1 MKERS
6 ARSWFFLFFFVS
18 GFYSLIYEV
27 VWLRLAMAQ
36 FGVNTALVALFLS
49 SFMAGLGSYAAG
61 RRFGGTQSP
70 GAASALRFYAATEAA
85 VAVFGAAVP
94 SLLSFGRFFLN
105 GAGSSWN
112 SSSYYFAS
120 GAWILGALIVPCVC
134 MGAAVP
140 LAVAALRTSFP
151 ETSRGAFSALYLAN
165 VLGAAF
171 GALASAFVF
180 IELFGLRGTLRLA
193 TVLNAATAV
202 AIAGLSLRIDR
213 VPRSLRPP
221 SAAVSAPAAR
231 GRRILGLLFLT
242 GCAGMA
248 LEVIW
253 SRVFS
258 AYLGTF
264 VYTFA
269 GILSLYLA
277 ATFAGAQAYRARAAD
292 AARRREIPWPLIGLA
307 GAATLLWI
315 DPRLPLSLRSIGAG
329 LTRLSLS
336 VVPFCAALGF
346 VTPMLVDEYSG
357 GDPRRVGTAYAVN
370 VMGAIA
376 GPLLAGFALL
386 PFLRERWALLV
397 VLSPFF
403 ILGTRPS
410 AREKMRLLPLLAAA
424 LLAVV
429 THDFENG
436 WRRKT
441 VRRDA
446 TATVVAVDA
455 DQYRNKRLFINGIG
469 TTTLSPTT
477 KVMVHLPLLL
487 SPRPPRS
494 GLVICFGMGTSFR
507 SMMSWGIATTVVEL
521 VPSVPKMIGV
531 FHKDGPELLR
541 SPSARVVID
550 DGRRFLERS
559 RDSFDV
565 IVVDPP
571 PPEEAAGSSL
581 LYSREFYALARR
593 RLAPGG
599 ILQQWHMGED
609 PATLASVAR
618 ALRQEFAYVRV
629 FGAIEGRGFHFLA
642 SDSPIADVPA
652 SVLARRLPPK
662 AERDLLEWG
671 PYGDARQQL
680 GAILSRELPLDELL
694 RAYPS
699 VPALDDD
706 RPFNEYFFLRRE
718 LARR

>member
-1 MKERS
+1 MRERS
-6 ARSWFFLFFFVS
+6 PRSWFFLFFFAS

-36 FGVNTALVALFLS
+36 FGVNTALAALFLS
-49 SFMAGLGSYAAG
+49 AFMAGLGLGSYLVG
-61 RRFGGTQSP
+61 RRYGGTP
-70 GAASALRFYAATEAA
+70 GPGPASAVRYYAVAEAA
-85 VAVFGAAVP
+85 VAIFGAAVP
-94 SLLSFGRFFLN
+94 SLLSFGHFFLN

-120 GAWILGALIVPCVC
+120 GAWILGALIVPCLC

-140 LAVAALRTSFP
+140 LAVAALRASFP

-180 IELFGLRGTLRLA
+180 IELFGFQGTLRLA
-193 TVLNAATAV
+193 TGLNAATAL
-202 AIAGLSLRIDR
+202 AIAGLSLRVER
-213 VPRSLRPP
+213 APRRSRPP
-221 SAAVSAPAAR
+221 GTAVSAPAAR
-231 GRRILGLLFLT
+231 GRQILGQLFLT

-264 VYTFA
+264 VYTCA

-277 ATFAGAQAYRARAAD
+277 ATFGGAQAYRAWAAD
-292 AARRREIPWPLIGLA
+292 AARRRKIPWLLIGLA

-346 VTPMLVDEYSG
+346 VTPMLVDEYSE

-370 VMGAIA
+370 VLGAIA
-376 GPLLAGFALL
+376 GPVLAGFVLL

-403 ILGTRPS
+403 ILGARPS
-410 AREKMRLLPLLAAA
+410 ARASLLPLLAAL

-429 THDFENG
+429 TRDFEDG
-436 WRRKT
+436 WPRKT

-487 SPRPPRS
+487 STRPPSS

-521 VPSVPKMIGV
+521 VPSVPKMIGI
-531 FHKDGPELLR
+531 FHKGGPELLR
-541 SPSARVVID
+541 SPSARVVVD

-559 RDSFDV
+559 REFFDV

-593 RLAPGG
+593 RLTPGG

-642 SDSPIADVPA
+642 SDSPIADVSA

-680 GAILSRELPLDELL
+680 GAILSREIPLEELL
-694 RAYPS
+694 RPYPS

-718 LARR
+718 VARG